1 MNESQGSLGVDDE
14 RLLGVGLL
22 ARAVVADVVVVVV
35 ITRALSRNL

>member
-22 ARAVVADVVVVVV
+22 ARAVVV
-35 ITRALSRNL
+35 ITRTLIKKDSFYL